1 MTLVATTIPP
11 APASSPA
18 SRTVAVGGM
27 LLLVF
32 GVAELALLLLAFR
45 IPRVTVSVLL
55 SVMVAFLVIDAV
67 TALVETGRAPA
78 RSMGRV
84 LRALTD
90 LVASA
95 FLLLLGPAWL
105 VRIFGWWAIVTG
117 VVDPTASLVSRPVR
131 VILTSLSIA
140 AGVLLVLGVYRD
152 PVHAMLTI
160 AGYAIL
166 AGGIQLYAVRSGLTG
181 RTGPDVR

>member
-1 MTLVATTIPP
+1 MATTIPP

-18 SRTVAVGGM
+18 RRAVAVRGW

-32 GVAELALLLLAFR
+32 GVAESALLLLAFR
-45 IPRVTVSVLL
+45 IPRVTVWVFF

-67 TALVETGRAPA
+67 TALVETARAPA
-78 RSMGRV
+78 RPMGRV
-84 LRALTD
+84 LRALTG

-95 FLLLLGPAWL
+95 FLLLLGPAGL

-117 VVDPTASLVSRPVR
+117 VVDPAASLVSRPVR
-131 VILTSLSIA
+131 VILMCLSIA
-140 AGVLLVLGVYRD
+140 VGVLLVVGVVRD
-152 PVHAMLTI
+152 PVRALLTI

-166 AGGIQLYAVRSGLTG
+166 AGGIHLRAVRSGLTG